1 MALTLIASEA
11 GLKIV
16 DKARSQ
22 KGYNKTNAANWQDNA
37 GVSRATFDKFWA
49 RKGIKHDNFVAICTA
64 VGVDWQ
70 TVVEQDDR
78 GGNAPRQPEV
88 SKLEKFNGL
97 KIAKQIHDWLTALR
111 YEFESYEDLQPEYC
125 EFIIRIPVRRGRF
138 DRILIRG
145 IPSEAK
151 IRDLQ
156 NLQTSVEKQQTDEG
170 WLIVNR
176 RISSAVP
183 QELAKDDN
191 KHLSCMTFDELID
204 QDADFEPYLKWLEDE
219 VIKRGID
226 RKYVSLACDKEEI
239 DPVTQHSIATS
250 SYGEAEGWIEG
261 YIKQWLS
268 DDSKE
273 HVSILGEFGTG
284 KTWFSFHYAWD
295 CLRAYKEAKEQ
306 GLERPRLPLVIALR
320 DYNKALKVES
330 VLSDLFFNKHD
341 IRLNSSVFDCLNQ
354 MGKLVIIFDGF
365 DEMADKVDRQKMINN
380 FWELARVV
388 CPGSKVILTSRTEHF
403 PHDRESRQLLN
414 AELKSSTAKL
424 KWESPRFELLELA
437 KFNETQIRRVLT
449 LEAEE
454 KGLST
459 DIVEKVMVRAELL
472 DLARRPVMTE
482 LIIEAMP
489 EIEAGKP
496 VDMSRIYYYAIVR
509 KMDRDIKAER
519 TFTSLADKLYFL
531 CEIAWEML
539 STERMKLNYREFPD
553 RIRQIFPQLVTE
565 AKDLDHWHYDMMG
578 QTILIRNA
586 DGDYTPA
593 HRSLLEFLV
602 AYKFA
607 AEAGVLKA
615 DFVAAVQEQSDCIDR
630 DAMPQDYTWT
640 GYLQACVGAKC
651 KSEKIPP
658 LRGFVP
664 ESCEYLRHTFGREP
678 LTKTVIDLTVPILE
692 PTNLQHLFNLIHSTK
707 GRTEQETGWLG
718 GNAATLLVKHNFS
731 ALDCEDLMYTQM
743 ANSDLVGANL
753 QQVNFT
759 EANLTNSLFKSVL
772 PSEVLAIAISQDGKF
787 FVTGHE
793 DPNIRLWDAITG
805 QLIYTYMGHQDPV
818 MAVAISPDG
827 RWLVSGSRDNTL
839 KHWDIA
845 TGKYTHTYTG
855 HKALFR
861 AIAIAPDG
869 KWLVSGSGD
878 KTLKRWDITG
888 KCIHTYIG
896 HQGSISAVSIAP
908 DGKWF
913 VSGSGDN
920 TLKCWNMF
928 TDQCTHTYT
937 GHKSAIRA
945 VQIAPDGNWL
955 VSASGDTT
963 LKRWD
968 VHTGQCLN
976 TYVGHKD
983 SVWSVAIS
991 PDGKWFVS
999 GSGDKTLKR
1008 WDVHTGQ
1015 CLTTYVGHQGSISA
1029 LSIATNGQWL
1039 VSGSRDNTL
1048 KRWDTNLGQ
1057 CIHTYTGHQA
1067 TSVTTVAIS
1076 SDGKCLVS
1084 GSHGNTLKRWDM
1096 NTGKWLLTYNG
1107 HKGSV
1112 LAVAIS
1118 LDSNWFISGSSDHS
1132 LKCWD
1137 VATGKCL
1144 HTYNGHKDSVLA
1156 VAISPD
1162 SNWFIS
1168 GSRDDSLKRWDIN
1181 TGECLRAYTEYHGA
1195 VNALAISSDGNWFVS
1210 GSSENFLKRWD
1221 TATGKCLQTYTES
1234 SYSVEKVK
1242 IKKSNRFSSSSTEII
1257 YKSSINAV
1265 AISCDSQWLV
1275 SGSSQH
1281 FLQCWDIATGKCLY
1295 TYIGH
1300 QSSVNT
1306 VAISSDSNWFVSG
1319 SSDNLL
1325 KRWDINGKCL
1335 RTYTGHED
1343 SVTSVSISPDDRYI
1357 ISCAGSEIKIWEMK
1371 TGKCMRTI
1379 SNQPCGGMRIKG
1391 AIGLT
1396 SGQIESLKALG
1407 AVDE

>member
-1 MALTLIASEA
+1 MALTLIASEL
-11 GLKIV
+11 GLEIV
-16 DKARSQ
+16 DRARKQ
-22 KGYNKTNAANWQDNA
+22 KGYNKTNAVNWLEA
-37 GVSRATFDKFWA
+37 AAVSRSSLDKFWA
-49 RKGIKHDNFVAICTA
+49 RKPITHENFVGICAA

-70 TVVEQDDR
+70 TVVD
-78 GGNAPRQPEV
+78 GNDPRQPEA

-111 YEFESYEDLQPEYC
+111 YEFESHEDFQPEYC

-145 IPSEAK
+145 VQSEAK

-156 NLQTSVEKQQTDEG
+156 ALQTSVDKHQTDEG

-176 RISSAVP
+176 RITPAV
-183 QELAKDDN
+183 QTELAKDEN
-191 KHLSCMTFDELID
+191 QHLSCMTFDELID
-204 QDADFEPYLKWLEDE
+204 QDADFEPYLTWLETE

-295 CLRAYKEAKEQ
+295 CLQAYKEAKEQ

-414 AELKSSTAKL
+414 AELESSTAKL

-437 KFNETQIRRVLT
+437 KFNEAQIRRVLT

-454 KGLST
+454 KGLSI

-615 DFVAAVQEQSDCIDR
+615 DFVAAVREQSDCINW
-630 DAMPQDYTWT
+630 DAIPQDYTWT
-640 GYLQACVGAKC
+640 GYLEACVAA
-651 KSEKIPP
+651 KSEKRKISP
-658 LRGFVP
+658 LQEFIP
-664 ESCEYLRHTFGREP
+664 ESSEYLRKTFGYEP
-678 LTKTVIDLTVPILE
+678 LTKAVIDLIVLMLE
-692 PTNLQHLFNLIHSTK
+692 PTNLRPLLDLIYSTNNK
-707 GRTEQETGWLG
+707 TEQETGWVG
-718 GNAATLLVKHNFS
+718 GNAATLLVKKNTVI
-731 ALDCEDLMYTQM
+731 LDGEDLSHTQM
-743 ANSDLVGANL
+743 ANSNLLSANL
-753 QQVNFT
+753 QRVNFFGT
-759 EANLTNSLFKSVL
+759 NLTDSLFKSVL
-772 PSEVLAIAISQDGKF
+772 PSPVLSIATSHDGYF
-787 FVTGHE
+787 FVTGHK
-793 DPNIRLWDAITG
+793 DGNVRFWDAETR
-805 QLIYTYMGHQDPV
+805 QCLNTYIGHQGRV
-818 MAVAISPDG
+818 GAVAISPDG
-827 RWLVSGSRDNTL
+827 QWVISASHDNTIKRWDIWMRKCLNTYTENSGVGAVAISPDGQWVISAIHDNTIRCWSVQTGLFINLYFGHSDSVNAVAIAPNCQWFVSGSSDNTL
-839 KHWDIA
+839 KVWDIN
-845 TGKYTHTYTG
+845 TGECLHTCTGHSDSVNTVAIAPDGSLFVSGSSDNTLKVWDISTGECFHTYTG
-855 HKALFR
+855 HSDSVNAV
-861 AIAIAPDG
+861 AIAPNCQWFVSGSSDNTLKLWDTNTTIKCLHTYTGHSDSVNAVAIAPDG
-869 KWLVSGSGD
+869 RWLMSGSN
-878 KTLKRWDITG
+878 
-888 KCIHTYIG
+888 
-896 HQGSISAVSIAP
+896 
-908 DGKWF
+908 
-913 VSGSGDN
+913 DN
-920 TLKCWNMF
+920 TLKCWETN
-928 TDQCTHTYT
+928 TVECIYTYI
-937 GHKSAIRA
+937 GHEKAKFKVADLTPNSR
-945 VQIAPDGNWL
+945 WL
-955 VSASGDTT
+955 
-963 LKRWD
+963 
-968 VHTGQCLN
+968 
-976 TYVGHKD
+976 
-983 SVWSVAIS
+983 
-991 PDGKWFVS
+991 
-999 GSGDKTLKR
+999 
-1008 WDVHTGQ
+1008 
-1015 CLTTYVGHQGSISA
+1015 
-1029 LSIATNGQWL
+1029 
-1039 VSGSRDNTL
+1039 
-1048 KRWDTNLGQ
+1048 
-1057 CIHTYTGHQA
+1057 
-1067 TSVTTVAIS
+1067 
-1076 SDGKCLVS
+1076 
-1084 GSHGNTLKRWDM
+1084 
-1096 NTGKWLLTYNG
+1096 
-1107 HKGSV
+1107 
-1112 LAVAIS
+1112 
-1118 LDSNWFISGSSDHS
+1118 ISGS
-1132 LKCWD
+1132 
-1137 VATGKCL
+1137 
-1144 HTYNGHKDSVLA
+1144 
-1156 VAISPD
+1156 
-1162 SNWFIS
+1162 
-1168 GSRDDSLKRWDIN
+1168 DDNTLKRWDIN
-1181 TGECLRAYTEYHGA
+1181 TGECLRTYTGHTDW
-1195 VNALAISSDGNWFVS
+1195 VTKIAITPDGQWFVS
-1210 GSSENFLKRWD
+1210 GSNDKTLKLWDMNTGECLHTFNEWSMVTAVIITPDGRWLLSSSNSETFQKWDLTTDRHHHVYYEGHQSAVMALAVAPDGRWLMSGSADKTLKRWD
-1221 TATGKCLQTYTES
+1221 IDAGKCLQTYTGHQDF
-1234 SYSVEKVK
+1234 VV
-1242 IKKSNRFSSSSTEII
+1242 
-1257 YKSSINAV
+1257 AV
-1265 AISCDSQWLV
+1265 AIAPNGQ
-1275 SGSSQH
+1275 
-1281 FLQCWDIATGKCLY
+1281 
-1295 TYIGH
+1295 
-1300 QSSVNT
+1300 
-1306 VAISSDSNWFVSG
+1306 WFVSG
-1319 SSDNLL
+1319 SNDKTL
-1325 KRWDINGKCL
+1325 KLWDTSKSEYLHTYNGHQDSVVAVAITPNGQWFVSGSNDKTLKLWDTSKSECIH
-1335 RTYTGHED
+1335 TYTGQA
-1343 SVTSVSISPDDRYI
+1343 SVKSLSISSDGSYI
-1357 ISCAGSEIKIWEMK
+1357 VSCGEDEIIVWNIE
-1371 TGKCMRTI
+1371 TGKYICKI
-1379 SNQPCGGMRIKG
+1379 SNQPYEGMRIGG

-1407 AVDE
+1407 AVDD

>member
-1 MALTLIASEA
+1 MALTRKASEA

-16 DKARSQ
+16 DEARRKKCYDKYASSWYGEA
-22 KGYNKTNAANWQDNA
+22 K
-37 GVSRATFDKFWA
+37 VSKSTLEKFW
-49 RKGIKHDNFVAICTA
+49 RREEIRHENFDTICAAIE
-64 VGVDWQ
+64 VDWQ
-70 TVVEQDDR
+70 AVIDESDR
-78 GGNAPRQPEV
+78 DVDNPQQQKVNQVDRF
-88 SKLEKFNGL
+88 KGL
-97 KIAKQIHDWLTALR
+97 KIAKQIHDWLVAVEYKLKEP
-111 YEFESYEDLQPEYC
+111 YEVLEIDYC
-125 EFIIRIPVRRGRF
+125 EWIIKIQDPLRRARVNH
-138 DRILIRG
+138 ILIRG
-145 IPSEAK
+145 IASEAK
-151 IRDLQ
+151 LPELQ
-156 NLQTSVEKQQTDEG
+156 ALEASRKEQGAEGG

-176 RISSAVP
+176 RISPAVKT
-183 QELAKDDN
+183 ELDKDEN
-191 KHLSCMTFDELID
+191 QHLSCMTLDDLID
-204 QDADFEPYLKWLEDE
+204 RDADFEPYLTWLEEE

-414 AELKSSTAKL
+414 AELESSTAKL

-437 KFNETQIRRVLT
+437 KFNETQIRHVLT

-615 DFVAAVQEQSDCIDR
+615 DFVAAVQEQSDCIDG

-640 GYLQACVGAKC
+640 GYLQACVAAKC
-651 KSEKIPP
+651 EERKIAP
-658 LRGFVP
+658 LRGFIP
-664 ESCEYLRHTFGREP
+664 ESSEYLRHTFGREP
-678 LTKTVIDLTVPILE
+678 LTKAVIDLIVPILE
-692 PTNLQHLFNLIHSTK
+692 PVNHQNLIDLIHSTK
-707 GRTEQETGWLG
+707 GKTDEETGWLG
-718 GNAATLLVKHNFS
+718 GNAATILVKQNGS
-731 ALDCEDLMYTQM
+731 ALNGEDFSDTQM
-743 ANSDLVGANL
+743 INSNLVDATL
-753 QQVNFT
+753 QRVNFT
-759 EANLTNSLFKSVL
+759 RSNLTNSLFQSVL
-772 PSEVLAIAISQDGKF
+772 LHPVLSIAMSQDSQV
-787 FVTGHE
+787 FVTGHAHTTVRIW
-793 DPNIRLWDAITG
+793 NAING
-805 QLIYTYMGHQDPV
+805 QIIHTCIGHKEWV
-818 MAVAISPDG
+818 RSVAISPDNLWCLSASVD
-827 RWLVSGSRDNTL
+827 RTIKR
-839 KHWDIA
+839 WDII
-845 TGKYTHTYTG
+845 TGKCLQTYEG
-855 HKALFR
+855 HKDPVMAL
-861 AIAIAPDG
+861 AIAPDSS
-869 KWLVSGSGD
+869 WFISGSD
-878 KTLKRWDITG
+878 DRTIKRWDINTGKCLFTCDKNQEWIVALSIASDNSFFMSRSHDNTIKSWDANTGKCLDSTSNKDCSRTAAISPNGQFSISGCGDTVEKWDILTNCISIYHGHQNRITSLAISSDNNWFVSGSLDKTIKSWDANTGKCIQSYVGHTREVWVVVISSDGKWLMSGSADGTLKLWDTNTG
-888 KCIHTYIG
+888 KCIHSYTNHSYSVSAVTISADGKWLINGSEDHILKYWDVSTGKCDHFYRG
-896 HQGSISAVSIAP
+896 HQGLIYTVGISA
-908 DGKWF
+908 
-913 VSGSGDN
+913 
-920 TLKCWNMF
+920 
-928 TDQCTHTYT
+928 
-937 GHKSAIRA
+937 
-945 VQIAPDGNWL
+945 DGNWFL
-955 VSASGDTT
+955 SGSDDNTI
-963 LKRWD
+963 KRWD
-968 VHTGQCLN
+968 TNTTQCLYTYRGHRKLIYTVAISADENWFLSGSEDRTIKRWSTFTGECLN
-976 TYVGHKD
+976 TYEGHQD
-983 SVWSVAIS
+983 SVVAIAIS

-999 GSGDKTLKR
+999 GSHDNTIKR
-1008 WDVHTGQ
+1008 WDILTNE
-1015 CLTTYVGHQGSISA
+1015 CLQTYVNSLSSNTIKYSI
-1029 LSIATNGQWL
+1029 
-1039 VSGSRDNTL
+1039 
-1048 KRWDTNLGQ
+1048 
-1057 CIHTYTGHQA
+1057 
-1067 TSVTTVAIS
+1067 TTIAIS
-1076 SDGKCLVS
+1076 PD
-1084 GSHGNTLKRWDM
+1084 
-1096 NTGKWLLTYNG
+1096 GKWL
-1107 HKGSV
+1107 
-1112 LAVAIS
+1112 
-1118 LDSNWFISGSSDHS
+1118 ISGSDDH
-1132 LKCWD
+1132 KIKFWD
-1137 VATGKCL
+1137 TYSGECL
-1144 HTYNGHKDSVLA
+1144 HTYEGHQNWIYS

-1162 SNWFIS
+1162 GKWLIS
-1168 GSRDDSLKRWDIN
+1168 GSEDHTIKRWDTIGN
-1181 TGECLRAYTEYHGA
+1181 CLQTYEGHFSPVGE
-1195 VNALAISSDGNWFVS
+1195 VVISSDG
-1210 GSSENFLKRWD
+1210 
-1221 TATGKCLQTYTES
+1221 
-1234 SYSVEKVK
+1234 
-1242 IKKSNRFSSSSTEII
+1242 
-1257 YKSSINAV
+1257 
-1265 AISCDSQWLV
+1265 
-1275 SGSSQH
+1275 
-1281 FLQCWDIATGKCLY
+1281 
-1295 TYIGH
+1295 
-1300 QSSVNT
+1300 
-1306 VAISSDSNWFVSG
+1306 
-1319 SSDNLL
+1319 
-1325 KRWDINGKCL
+1325 
-1335 RTYTGHED
+1335 
-1343 SVTSVSISPDDRYI
+1343 RYI
-1357 ISCAGSEIKIWEMK
+1357 ISRAGAEIKIWDVE
-1371 TGKCMRTI
+1371 TGDCLSTI
-1379 SNQPCGGMRIKG
+1379 SNKPYAGMRIGG

-1407 AVDE
+1407 AVDD